1 MRMLASRS
9 AVRALL
15 AVALLLAPIGAWTA
29 VPWASSTQAR
39 AERVAALAVPGG
51 EQVVQADRQPLLHA
65 PADRRGGPGRSRAAL
80 LAVLMGT
87 ALAGVARRRWGRRDP
102 IRRRPRRGV
111 TPAHPSRAPPVL
123 RIA

>member
-9 AVRALL
+9 AARALL
-15 AVALLLAPIGAWTA
+15 AVALLLAPTGARTA
-29 VPWASSTQAR
+29 VPWASTQAR
-39 AERVAALAVPGG
+39 VERVAALAVPGG
-51 EQVVQADRQPLLHA
+51 EQVVHADRQPLLHS

-80 LAVLMGT
+80 LAVLIGT
-87 ALAGVARRRWGRRDP
+87 ALAGVARRWWARRGP
-102 IRRRPRRGV
+102 VRRRPRHGL